1 MFALTL
7 EGGQRPQKM
16 LRPAPR
22 TGLDCSGGGAWLL
35 WYQTVWDS
43 FWNVLTHPKITFFF
57 EQSRSSRWSARW
69 ILGKDF
75 SLVFF
80 FCSPKFNLCCHFPV
94 ENGCPLMFFFIF
106 IKSTRLLFFFFC
118 IFVDFVEYLCDYCFM
133 FVRNDY
139 YFSFCCGR
147 GLALTEMG
155 CIWWVKTGRFF
166 KCNILWLTGYG
177 WHTRDANE
185 SALSDW
191 SVNVTEAATC
201 LSVVYPPWA
210 LLGNHASP
218 VLYWGVGPGGGLVV
232 FRVCTECK
240 GCGSPVWYTASHT
253 EILYI
258 YIFFFTLTLFF
269 FFLFVRLLKF
279 KRSLF
284 KLFRVYLNNSE

>member
-1 MFALTL
+1 M
-7 EGGQRPQKM
+7 
-16 LRPAPR
+16 
-22 TGLDCSGGGAWLL
+22 WLL
-35 WYQTVWDS
+35 FHIRTEW
-43 FWNVLTHPKITFFF
+43 
-57 EQSRSSRWSARW
+57 
-69 ILGKDF
+69 
-75 SLVFF
+75 
-80 FCSPKFNLCCHFPV
+80 
-94 ENGCPLMFFFIF
+94 
-106 IKSTRLLFFFFC
+106 LLFFFLLWPWAGT
-118 IFVDFVEYLCDYCFM
+118 DW
-133 FVRNDY
+133 N
-139 YFSFCCGR
+139 
-147 GLALTEMG
+147 GLHMMSEDG
-155 CIWWVKTGRFF
+155 EIF

-253 EILYI
+253 EIYI

-269 FFLFVRLLKF
+269 SFYL
-279 KRSLF
+279 SD
-284 KLFRVYLNNSE
+284 YLNLKDLYLNYLEFI